1 MPCFINHF
9 HHSLCIMLIWLSLI
23 LLIFRVTVASRHLI
37 SNSATWLLKTVYVFP
52 TISPRLQRKPQRI
65 SDITVSFTSILMMAL
80 KNNVTSGSFCGK
92 ESSAGSSGLT
102 WYIHSSRP
110 PSLRLFIPL
119 PLTLDTTIS
128 LHFGH
133 HSFPVSKSPSSSAFT
148 SFPRV
153 LVRICLAPGKKINCP
168 TSITL
173 ADIVLYSGLF
183 YEASSK
189 SQGYSGWTAY

>member
-110 PSLRLFIPL
+110 ASLRLFIPL

-148 SFPRV
+148 SFPSPCKDMPCAR
-153 LVRICLAPGKKINCP
+153 KEN
-168 TSITL
+168 
-173 ADIVLYSGLF
+173 
-183 YEASSK
+183 
-189 SQGYSGWTAY
+189 